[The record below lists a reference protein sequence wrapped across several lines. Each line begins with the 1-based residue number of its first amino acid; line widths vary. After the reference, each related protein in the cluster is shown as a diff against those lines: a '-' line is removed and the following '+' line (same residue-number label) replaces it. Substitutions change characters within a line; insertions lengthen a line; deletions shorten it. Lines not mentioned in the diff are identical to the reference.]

1 MPEGSL
7 TGPRPHSVRAGMG
20 NWGFCLFLLGLFLLL
35 KMGLHGFGEWPQL
48 VLMSEKVSVK
58 FSELAQRS

>member
-1 MPEGSL
+1 
-7 TGPRPHSVRAGMG
+7 MG

-48 VLMSEKVSVK
+48 VLMCEEVSVK
-58 FSELAQRS
+58 FLELAQRS

>member
-1 MPEGSL
+1 
-7 TGPRPHSVRAGMG
+7 MG